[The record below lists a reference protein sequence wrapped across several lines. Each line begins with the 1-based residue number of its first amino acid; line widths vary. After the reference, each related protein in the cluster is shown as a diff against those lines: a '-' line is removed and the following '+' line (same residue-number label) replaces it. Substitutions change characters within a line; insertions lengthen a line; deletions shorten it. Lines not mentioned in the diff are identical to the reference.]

1 MTLFTRLFRNPT
13 PLEVA
18 RAELMDAEIQCM
30 TAMTARDYAVGI
42 VIYNTTRIDRLK
54 KSIKA
59 AETK

>member
-1 MTLFTRLFRNPT
+1 MILFTRLFRHPT
-13 PLEVA
+13 PVEAARLELVE
-18 RAELMDAEIQCM
+18 AELQCM
-30 TAMTARDYAVGI
+30 SAMTARDYAVGI